1 MTFGKIGSARTMA
14 VWPSQGYAPNGL
26 IAMWDAAD
34 NAGFGEHN
42 PSATVWR
49 DLSGNGHDLAVDLS
63 QAKWFDDYLRVT
75 GVTCT
80 RDEGLAGIVTLEV
93 IFRDTYTK
101 TYTDNKG
108 SYFSIGERKGPYCG
122 WYAHMVGGD
131 ITATN
136 VSSNLYKYAKYGN
149 RHLNTYVY
157 SPSPKYYENAVSL
170 AVYRAP
176 VKAMF
181 SGAGIEARAVSPS
194 PGIEITVA
202 RAYNRALTAAE
213 IAHNYSIDC
222 ARFGIGGGV

>member
-1 MTFGKIGSARTMA
+1 MA
-14 VWPSQGYAPNGL
+14 VWPSQGYAPEGL

-63 QAKWFDDYLRVT
+63 QAKWFDDYLKVT

-80 RDEGLAGIVTLEV
+80 RAEGLTGIVTLEV
-93 IFRDTYTK
+93 IFKDAYTRS
-101 TYTDNKG
+101 YTDNKG
-108 SYFSIGERKGPYCG
+108 SYFSIGERKEPYCG
-122 WYAHMVGGD
+122 WYAHIVGGD
-131 ITATN
+131 SRSGPATN
-136 VSSNLYKYAKYGN
+136 VSSNATKYSKYGS

-157 SPSPKYYENAVSL
+157 SSPLKYYENAVSL
-170 AVYRAP
+170 AVYRPPTA
-176 VKAMF
+176 AMF

-202 RAYNRALTAAE
+202 RAYNRVLTAEE
-213 IAHNYSIDC
+213 IEHNYSIDC
-222 ARFGIGGGV
+222 ARFGIGGGISA